1 MFFVPLKMNSIN
13 LTISLNQCHSILFDR
28 VIGKVKLNPEKY
40 IFKNKYINDSFE
52 SIMLVK
58 NKINE

>member
-13 LTISLNQCHSILFDR
+13 LTISLNQCYSILFDR
-28 VIGKVKLNPEKY
+28 VIRKVKLNLEKC
-40 IFKNKYINDSFE
+40 ILKNKYINDSFE

-58 NKINE
+58 NKINK